1 MLARDASG
9 FPDQP
14 VQVAHPVGHPALG
27 GAAGHP
33 SDARRIVASKLVR
46 REIVKRALLRGMT
59 VRKGAVDADH
69 RRDVTAAVD
78 VIDELELI
86 RELVARELDETT
98 LELTIV
104 TAHILIDVTLHE
116 VQCEVEVSDVG
127 CEFSLIRFLLVF
139 VDFYSKRPIG
149 IVLAN
154 VFHSEIDRWPLDAMR
169 VTFHYL

>member
-1 MLARDASG
+1 
-9 FPDQP
+9 
-14 VQVAHPVGHPALG
+14 
-27 GAAGHP
+27 
-33 SDARRIVASKLVR
+33 
-46 REIVKRALLRGMT
+46 MT

-116 VQCEVEVSDVG
+116 VECEVEVSDVG
-127 CEFSLIRFLLVF
+127 CEFSLIWFPLIF
-139 VDFYSKRPIG
+139 VDFYSK
-149 IVLAN
+149 
-154 VFHSEIDRWPLDAMR
+154 
-169 VTFHYL
+169 